1 MSLSL
6 RIVAVGKMKEKY
18 LQEGVHEYI
27 KRVKP
32 WLEVEVVELKA
43 NRSAQK
49 VEEALQE
56 EGRRILKN
64 LRKGAYIISLAE
76 EGKQFSSETL
86 ASHIDKLLS
95 EGNTTL
101 EVIIGSHAGLS
112 TEVKRQSHLLLSLS
126 PLTFSSQLAR
136 LIFMEQLFRCM
147 KIIKNEPYHR

>member
-76 EGKQFSSETL
+76 EGKQFSSEAL
-86 ASHIDKLLS
+86 ASQIDKLLS

-101 EVIIGSHAGLS
+101 EVVIGSHAGLS
-112 TEVKRQSHLLLSLS
+112 TEVKRQSHWLLSLS

-136 LIFMEQLFRCM
+136 LVFMEQLFRCM

>member
-43 NRSAQK
+43 NRSAHK

-76 EGKQFSSETL
+76 EGKQFSSEAL
-86 ASHIDKLLS
+86 ASQIDKLLS

-101 EVIIGSHAGLS
+101 EVVIGSHAGLS
-112 TEVKRQSHLLLSLS
+112 TEVKRQSHWLLSLS

-136 LIFMEQLFRCM
+136 LVFMEQLFRCM

>member
-43 NRSAQK
+43 NRSAHK

-76 EGKQFSSETL
+76 EGKQFSSEAL
-86 ASHIDKLLS
+86 ASQIDKLLS

-101 EVIIGSHAGLS
+101 EVVIGSHAGLS